1 MKGRLPLR
9 SKKFNHNHYPLL
21 KWRPFYLAT
30 ERRKALWSIIPCF
43 VGEACAACH
52 QPSAAR
58 YLSSSASWE
67 SSLLYYKE
75 KVQESLKNFF
85 LVKWPAHEL
94 KKCVLYTRP
103 QLDVAIKLSL
113 VEIFAIPRSA
123 NRNVCQVISSL
134 CNLWRGSIC
143 HKFTFQTSAG
153 KVQHKSKKTNVKR
166 KIM

>member
-1 MKGRLPLR
+1 MATVLSGYRKTQGPVVYYSVFCRR
-9 SKKFNHNHYPLL
+9 SMRSLSPTVGSTLSFQL
-21 KWRPFYLAT
+21 
-30 ERRKALWSIIPCF
+30 SIL
-43 VGEACAACH
+43 GEF
-52 QPSAAR
+52 
-58 YLSSSASWE
+58 
-67 SSLLYYKE
+67 SSLLQRE
-75 KVQESLKNFF
+75 GPGIFEEFF

-143 HKFTFQTSAG
+143 HKFTFQTSAR
-153 KVQHKSKKTNVKR
+153 KVQRKSKKKNEER